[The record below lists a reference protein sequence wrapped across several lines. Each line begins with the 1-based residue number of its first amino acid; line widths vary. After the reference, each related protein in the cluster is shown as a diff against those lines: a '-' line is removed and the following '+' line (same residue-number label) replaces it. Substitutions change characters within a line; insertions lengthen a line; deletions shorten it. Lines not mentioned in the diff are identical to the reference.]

1 MHYPEGLVQCLIT
14 AVGGVLASC
23 EMQDVRSQ
31 IDGKLSEEGGDMFSA
46 SLGFA
51 GMMQGALIVCARAN
65 ALSATNPQRTMAP
78 SISVA
83 DNADWV
89 GEIANQIVGGLK
101 REVSRYGGSFNL
113 ATPTVVHGKDLSVGS
128 QSKGKVFALLFE
140 AKGLQW
146 KVYFSCEIAEGLSFD
161 KPRADASV
169 DSQGGDSFLF

>member
-1 MHYPEGLVQCLIT
+1 MHYPEGLVQSLTT

-51 GMMQGALIVCARAN
+51 GMLQGALIVCARAN
-65 ALSATNPQRTMAP
+65 ALSATNPQRTMVP

-83 DNADWV
+83 DNADWI
-89 GEIANQIVGGLK
+89 GEIANQVVGGLK
-101 REVSRYGGSFNL
+101 REVSRFGVNFQL
-113 ATPTVVHGKDLSVGS
+113 ATPTVVHGKDLSVGV
-128 QSKGKVFALLFE
+128 QGKGKVFALLFE
-140 AKGLQW
+140 SRGLQW
-146 KVYFSCEIAEGLSFD
+146 KIYFSCEIAEGLDFNTP
-161 KPRADASV
+161 KADAQV